1 MFMKYTVGTMRILVI
16 EDDQRLSR
24 IIKKGLVEDRFAV
37 DTAFD
42 GEEGL
47 FLAQAETYDVIV
59 LDIMLPK
66 LDGLEVCRRIRSKKL
81 HTPILMLTAKTT
93 LEDKVAG
100 LDSGADDYMTK
111 PFAFIELRS
120 RIHALLRR
128 SAGDA
133 SPQMAI
139 SDVLV
144 DPIKHTVMRAGTKIT
159 LTPKEFSI
167 LELLMRHKDEVVTR
181 TMITEH
187 VWDYNF
193 DGMSNIVDVFVASL
207 RRKIDKKSSHKL
219 LHTIH
224 GVGYKL
230 SESS

>member
-1 MFMKYTVGTMRILVI
+1 M
-16 EDDQRLSR
+16 EDELRLSR
-24 IIKKGLVEDRFAV
+24 VIKKGLVEDGFAV

-47 FLAQAETYDVIV
+47 FLAESETYDVII

-66 LDGLEVCRRIRSKKL
+66 LDGLQVCQRLRAKKIK
-81 HTPILMLTAKTT
+81 TPILILTAKTT
-93 LEDKVAG
+93 LEDKVSG
-100 LDSGADDYMTK
+100 FESGADDYVTK

-120 RIHALLRR
+120 RIHALVRR
-128 SAGDA
+128 SVGEATSTLALKD
-133 SPQMAI
+133 
-139 SDVLV
+139 LV
-144 DPIKHTVMRAGTKIT
+144 VDSIKHAVSRSGLPIS

-167 LELLMRHKDEVVTR
+167 LELLLRHKDEVVTR

-193 DGMSNIVDVFVASL
+193 EGMSNIVDVFVASL
-207 RRKIDKKSSHKL
+207 RRKVDKKSPYKL

-224 GVGYKL
+224 GVGYKI
-230 SESS
+230 SETP

>member
-1 MFMKYTVGTMRILVI
+1 MRVLLV
-16 EDDQRLSR
+16 EDEPRLSR
-24 IIKKGLVEDRFAV
+24 VIKKGLLEDGFAV

-47 FLAQAETYDVIV
+47 FLAESETYDVII

-66 LDGLEVCRRIRSKKL
+66 LDGLEVCKRLRAKKIK
-81 HTPILMLTAKTT
+81 TPILILTAKTT
-93 LEDKVAG
+93 LEDKVSG
-100 LDSGADDYMTK
+100 FDSGADDYVTK

-120 RIHALLRR
+120 RIHALVRR
-128 SAGDA
+128 SVGEATSTLTIKD
-133 SPQMAI
+133 
-139 SDVLV
+139 LV
-144 DPIKHTVMRAGTKIT
+144 VDSIKHAVSRSGSKIS

-167 LELLMRHKDEVVTR
+167 LELLLRHKDEVVTR

-193 DGMSNIVDVFVASL
+193 EGMSNIVDVFVASL
-207 RRKIDKKSSHKL
+207 RRKVDKKSSHKL

-224 GVGYKL
+224 GVGYKI
-230 SESS
+230 SETP